1 MKNNKLTK
9 TIKTKVLPIIGAAA
23 VTVGVASCPSPSSS
37 CDCPTKAHLGVGEPC
52 NCGGS
57 GCDCTEQIHGY
68 ATKGS
73 VSIPIFREGIE
84 ANVVTSQMIEN
95 IRVMQCTRLQENSPK
110 MKILIIDT
118 LRVYR
123 LINTLNVLQ
132 FNFLRKSQGAVAV
145 TLVSLKHSVY
155 SQF

>member
-1 MKNNKLTK
+1 
-9 TIKTKVLPIIGAAA
+9 
-23 VTVGVASCPSPSSS
+23 
-37 CDCPTKAHLGVGEPC
+37 
-52 NCGGS
+52 
-57 GCDCTEQIHGY
+57 
-68 ATKGS
+68 
-73 VSIPIFREGIE
+73 
-84 ANVVTSQMIEN
+84 MIEN